1 MASRYERSLR
11 NPLRRP
17 LVGVPTHTPIRT
29 KKISYRATAVVD
41 VASYAA
47 ETKILWMPHAGCAE
61 DVDVFRVVGGS
72 ISSGTNRTNS
82 RFTASQFGDGLRAR
96 LVSARLTVCGCSA
109 EDNGVIVAGTSVNE
123 DISGYDAADLMSRI
137 SEKHLVIARTV
148 EDEVHINYVPGSDDE
163 RVAFLDDVSRGP
175 YEGLRDITSEAYPA
189 RHVATWKGTSVDSE
203 IVSVP
208 YTYTY
213 DTKDLVY
220 GDVDLP
226 FTYSYNDPILYYPW
240 GIVQVPNDANTSVDL
255 SFDYGLQPIQLN
267 GVDTVVFSSATSANV
282 NGLYGSNKL
291 ESRYTMVNSSVPV
304 GYTNTVNFCLHVACF
319 RFRVSR
325 RESANDLLAYMM
337 PKKLTLKLYND
348 ADNTV
353 TSEDVH
359 ISHSTASQLYSTIPG
374 LYSEVIHDVCFS
386 LQDERPNKIKQVDVY
401 CDTWWDPRDFSFPG
415 DGSSNYR
422 YRAEESNF
430 QIDPVNTFT
439 DGTCVHKVDN
449 FVTGTGTVTNNQVT
463 QVNESTV
470 SETVNVP
477 YEVIHGRQQLLVE
490 VHTNWEFIG
499 TVMDGSE
506 TLTPSAVV
514 TIGDGLTSDVFTTPR
529 NSIEKRK
536 RFDDTAEGFVGSRE
550 RASRRKKLEMIEE
563 DAYESP

>member
-163 RVAFLDDVSRGP
+163 RVAFLDDVARGP

-203 IVSVP
+203 IVNVP

-220 GDVDLP
+220 GDVGLP

-240 GIVQVPNDANTSVDL
+240 GAVTVDPTIL
-255 SFDYGLQPIQLN
+255 ISSDDDLIYIN
-267 GVDTVVFSSATSANV
+267 GVSTTVTRKTVNDTDHVNGVGLSNVFSRNYFYENGDVNEYVAFSLKKILIGFDQGYVTSDGTHVFNCLPKKIVCTIFLTDGSEVDDTINISAADVRYCWAYESDLYRTFTFDTFGRRFPCDSYRIRITDWWTSSSANNPV
-282 NGLYGSNKL
+282 TGEEGS
-291 ESRYTMVNSSVPV
+291 YYDTSS
-304 GYTNTVNFCLHVACF
+304 NTVP
-319 RFRVSR
+319 
-325 RESANDLLAYMM
+325 E
-337 PKKLTLKLYND
+337 
-348 ADNTV
+348 TV
-353 TSEDVH
+353 TE
-359 ISHSTASQLYSTIPG
+359 LYP
-374 LYSEVIHDVCFS
+374 LNMFA
-386 LQDERPNKIKQVDVY
+386 
-401 CDTWWDPRDFSFPG
+401 
-415 DGSSNYR
+415 DGK
-422 YRAEESNF
+422 
-430 QIDPVNTFT
+430 
-439 DGTCVHKVDN
+439 CVHEVEN
-449 FVTGTGTVTNNQVT
+449 IVSGVGTVTNNQVT

-477 YEVIHGRQQLLVE
+477 YTVVHGRQQLLVE

-514 TIGDGLTSDVFTTPR
+514 TIGDGVMSDVFTTPR
-529 NSIEKRK
+529 NAIEMRK
-536 RFDDTAEGFVGSRE
+536 RMDDTAEGFVGSRE
-550 RASRRKKLEMIEE
+550 RSSRRKKLEMIEE

>member
-41 VASYAA
+41 VATDAT

-82 RFTASQFGDGLRAR
+82 RFTASQFGDGLMAR

-163 RVAFLDDVSRGP
+163 RVAFLDDVARGP

-213 DTKDLVY
+213 ATKDVVY

-226 FTYSYNDPILYYPW
+226 YTYSYDDPILYYPW
-240 GIVQVPNDANTSVDL
+240 GVQQISSGLWLQYNSLSNPYQGVITGPPNSTEYTAV
-255 SFDYGLQPIQLN
+255 SFSGYIDIN
-267 GVDTVVFSSATSANV
+267 N
-282 NGLYGSNKL
+282 GSNDH
-291 ESRYTMVNSSVPV
+291 RYDVMYKFRNNSTQKDVLFGLRDLTFAFHYGRYNNDSERWNYDWLPK
-304 GYTNTVNFCLHVACF
+304 
-319 RFRVSR
+319 RVR
-325 RESANDLLAYMM
+325 
-337 PKKLTLKLYND
+337 
-348 ADNTV
+348 
-353 TSEDVH
+353 
-359 ISHSTASQLYSTIPG
+359 
-374 LYSEVIHDVCFS
+374 
-386 LQDERPNKIKQVDVY
+386 VDVY
-401 CDTWWDPRDFSFPG
+401 LLDGLSKVFEKHISAAEARDCWNNKTLLQFNFPDIQFIPCIQFNVEVMEWWNTTTANGPVWPEAYMGSYFNMTRDDTEDFNKAYLTPLNVFA
-415 DGSSNYR
+415 DGNSVVEVENIV
-422 YRAEESNF
+422 F
-430 QIDPVNTFT
+430 GV
-439 DGTCVHKVDN
+439 
-449 FVTGTGTVTNNQVT
+449 GTVTNNQVT

-477 YEVIHGRQQLLVE
+477 YEIIHGRQQLLVE

-499 TVMDGSE
+499 TVLDGSE
-506 TLTPSAVV
+506 TLTPSTVV
-514 TIGDGLTSDVFTTPR
+514 TIGDGVLSDVFTTPR
-529 NSIEKRK
+529 NAIEKRK
-536 RFDDTAEGFVGSRE
+536 RFDDTAEGFVGTRE